1 MPEPIDPNAS
11 DPIDP
16 ADPVDPADPADPVDP
31 DDADPDGADALG
43 DAGKRALEAMKAKL
57 KAEKTARLAAE
68 KKLQAAPAADA
79 PDVDKITAE
88 ADRRANERANLRVLK
103 ADLRVAASE
112 LLADPSDAFA
122 FLDLSQF
129 EPDSQGEF
137 DPDEITDALKDLVKR
152 KPHLSKSAQSG
163 TKRIPVVPADPANK
177 VSTPA
182 SLSDQIAAAQAK
194 GDVNKVIAL
203 QNRKL
208 LEK

>member
-1 MPEPIDPNAS
+1 MPETTEELDT
-11 DPIDP
+11 P
-16 ADPVDPADPADPVDP
+16 ATDTTDADVVDAVDADDS
-31 DDADPDGADALG
+31 DPDGAEALG

-57 KAEKTARLAAE
+57 KAEKSARLAAE
-68 KKLQAAPAADA
+68 KALKAPPADA

-88 ADRRANERANLRVLK
+88 ADRRASARANLRVLK

-112 LLADPSDAFA
+112 LLADPSDALA

-194 GDVNKVIAL
+194 GDVNTVIAL

>member
-1 MPEPIDPNAS
+1 MPETTETLDTT
-11 DPIDP
+11 
-16 ADPVDPADPADPVDP
+16 ADAVEPDAVDAVED
-31 DDADPDGADALG
+31 DDADPDGAEALG
-43 DAGKRALEAMKAKL
+43 DAGKRALETMKAKL
-57 KAEKTARLAAE
+57 KAEKSARLAAE
-68 KKLQAAPAADA
+68 KALKAPATDA

-88 ADRRANERANLRVLK
+88 ATRKADERANLRVLK

-112 LLADPSDAFA
+112 LLADPSDALA
-122 FLDLSQF
+122 FLDLTQF

-152 KPHLSKSAQSG
+152 KPHLSKAAQSG
-163 TKRIPVVPADPANK
+163 KRIPVVPADPANK
-177 VSTPA
+177 VSTPV

-194 GDVNKVIAL
+194 GDINTVIAL

>member
-1 MPEPIDPNAS
+1 MPETTEALDSTTDAPD
-11 DPIDP
+11 
-16 ADPVDPADPADPVDP
+16 VDAVDAVED
-31 DDADPDGADALG
+31 DDADPDGAEALG
-43 DAGKRALEAMKAKL
+43 DAGKRALESMKAKL
-57 KAEKTARLAAE
+57 KAEKSARLAAE
-68 KKLQAAPAADA
+68 KALKAPATDA

-88 ADRRANERANLRVLK
+88 ADRKANERANLRVLK

-112 LLADPSDAFA
+112 LLADPSDALA
-122 FLDLSQF
+122 FLDLTQF

-152 KPHLSKSAQSG
+152 KPHLSKAAQSG
-163 TKRIPVVPADPANK
+163 KRIPVVPADPANK
-177 VSTPA
+177 VSTPV

-194 GDVNKVIAL
+194 GDINTVIAL

>member
-1 MPEPIDPNAS
+1 MPDPITDPNATDPIEPV

-16 ADPVDPADPADPVDP
+16 TDAVDG
-31 DDADPDGADALG
+31 DDTDPDGAEALG

-57 KAEKTARLAAE
+57 KAEKAARLAAE
-68 KKLQAAPAADA
+68 KKLLATPAPDA
-79 PDVDKITAE
+79 PDVDKITAD
-88 ADRRANERANLRVLK
+88 ADRRANERANVRVLK
-103 ADLRVAASE
+103 ADLRLAASE

-122 FLDLSQF
+122 FLDLTQF

-177 VSTPA
+177 PSTPI
-182 SLSDQIAAAQAK
+182 SLSDQIAAAQQK
-194 GDVNKVIAL
+194 GDVNTVIAL

-208 LEK
+208 LEQK

>member
-1 MPEPIDPNAS
+1 MPETTETLDTT
-11 DPIDP
+11 
-16 ADPVDPADPADPVDP
+16 ADAVEADVVDAVE
-31 DDADPDGADALG
+31 DDDTDPDGAEALG

-57 KAEKTARLAAE
+57 KAEKSARLAAE
-68 KKLQAAPAADA
+68 KKLQATPAADA

-88 ADRRANERANLRVLK
+88 ADRKANERANLRVLK

-152 KPHLSKSAQSG
+152 KPHLSKAAQSG

-177 VSTPA
+177 QSTPV

-194 GDVNKVIAL
+194 GDVNTVIAL